1 MTIQPSVIDMT
12 LEREGRRLLFGAI
25 MTKQITRRNW
35 LQTSTAALGWMLAGA
50 PTPGV
55 STAAFEPAEKRRGPV
70 RLCYNENP
78 YGPSPKATA
87 AMSAQLSRGNRYAPE
102 MQEQL
107 REAIAR
113 VHGVASANVVLGGG
127 SSEVLAL
134 ATSLAAKKGPGQLL
148 LANPTFTAWLSPAG
162 QYGLGLK
169 TIAVDAE
176 NRHDLGTMQAAINDQ
191 TRLVYI
197 CNPAN
202 PCGTTIGESD
212 LREFIRK
219 AAARTVA
226 LVDEAYCEYAG
237 GGSVVGMAKD
247 FPNLI
252 VTRTFSKIYGLAGLR
267 VGYGVGQAETV
278 WRLSARQGWPNN
290 GVSTVSIAAALA
302 SLQDTELVRETR
314 ERNRQAMD
322 YTTGVLK
329 ELNLE
334 HIRSK
339 TNFLMFDVDR
349 LKVNMADALR
359 KRGVLVRNWTL
370 KGKRFCRVSIG
381 TMEEMVFF
389 AEQLRYIVK
398 G

>member
-1 MTIQPSVIDMT
+1 MTNQT
-12 LEREGRRLLFGAI
+12 
-25 MTKQITRRNW
+25 TRRNW
-35 LQTSTAALGWMLAGA
+35 LRTSAAALGWMLAGA

-55 STAAFEPAEKRRGPV
+55 STAALQPAEKRRGPV

-78 YGPSPKATA
+78 CGPSPKATA

-113 VHGVASANVVLGGG
+113 VHGVASGNVVLGGG

-134 ATSLAAKKGPGQLL
+134 ATCLAAKKGPGQLL
-148 LANPTFTAWLSPAG
+148 LANPTFTAWLNSAG
-162 QYGLGLK
+162 QCGLVLK
-169 TIAVDAE
+169 TIALDAE
-176 NRHDLGTMQAAINDQ
+176 NRHDLGAMQAAINDE

-212 LREFIRK
+212 LREFVQK
-219 AAARTVA
+219 AAARTVV
-226 LVDEAYCEYAG
+226 LVDEAYCEYVG
-237 GGSVVGMAKD
+237 GGSVVGMVKD

-267 VGYGVGQAETV
+267 VGFGVGHAETAQ
-278 WRLSARQGWPNN
+278 RLSAWQGWPNN
-290 GVSTVSIAAALA
+290 GVSIVSMAAALA
-302 SLQDTELVRETR
+302 SLQDTEFVRETR
-314 ERNRQAMD
+314 EKNRQAMD

-334 HIRSK
+334 YIPSK
-339 TNFLMFDVDR
+339 TSFLMFDVDR
-349 LKVNMADALR
+349 LKVDMAGALR
-359 KRGVLVRNWTL
+359 KQGVLVRNWEL

-381 TMEEMVFF
+381 TMEEMVLF